1 MENSKAYDLPVRIF
15 HWAFALLFVMSFSI
29 ARLIDDDSAL
39 YSYHMLSG
47 ILMASIVILR
57 IVWGLVGSKNSR
69 FSSFKLRPSE
79 LTAYMKSVVSNK
91 SQRYLGH
98 NPASSYAAILMM
110 IFTLGIGFSGL
121 MMSLR
126 INKHFFEEIH
136 ELLANGFLVVVLFHI
151 AGVLLHQFKHNDG
164 MIFSMLNGKKAKIDD
179 ESEIKS
185 NHPVVAIVFAVFLI
199 GMGSYLLKSF
209 DGNTGNLNAFGAQL
223 QLGENEHGE
232 HKDEGESF
240 VNEEHDDD
248 DDNEEDDD

>member
-29 ARLIDDDSAL
+29 AKLIDDDSAL
-39 YSYHMLSG
+39 YAYHMLSG
-47 ILMASIVILR
+47 ILMVSIVILR
-57 IVWGLVGSKNSR
+57 IVWGLVGSKTSR

-79 LTAYMKSVVSNK
+79 LIAYVKSVVSNK
-91 SQRYLGH
+91 SKRYLGH

-136 ELLANGFLVVVLFHI
+136 EILANGFLVVVLFHI
-151 AGVLLHQFKHNDG
+151 AGVLFHQFKHNDE
-164 MIFSMLNGKKAKIDD
+164 MIFSMFNGKKAKID
-179 ESEIKS
+179 EEIEIKS
-185 NHPVVAIVFAVFLI
+185 NHPLVAFAFVIFLI

-209 DGNTGNLNAFGAQL
+209 DGNTGKLNAFGSQL
-223 QLGENEHGE
+223 QLGENEHAEQKGE
-232 HKDEGESF
+232 RGNYFKDEH
-240 VNEEHDDD
+240 EH
-248 DDNEEDDD
+248 EDDDEDD